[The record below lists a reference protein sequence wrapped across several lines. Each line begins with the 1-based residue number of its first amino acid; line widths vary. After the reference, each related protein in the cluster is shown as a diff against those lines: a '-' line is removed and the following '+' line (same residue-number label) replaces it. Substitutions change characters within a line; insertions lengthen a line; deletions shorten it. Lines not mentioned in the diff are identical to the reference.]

1 MLQSYSYLTFGV
13 FCRTPLNIAIRVKRV
28 IITIDI
34 LPGMAVGST
43 AIESQAIITNKLCL
57 NQKRLLKSIHNG
69 IEFRGTIMIIWPILV
84 GSFITW
90 KEYRFESSD
99 SWSFVLGSFEVWVQE
114 NCARSNLSDS
124 CLETLW
130 QGQIDPTWCL
140 D

>member
-1 MLQSYSYLTFGV
+1 MALKEFVMLRSYSYLTFGV

-69 IEFRGTIMIIWPILV
+69 IEFRG
-84 GSFITW
+84 
-90 KEYRFESSD
+90 
-99 SWSFVLGSFEVWVQE
+99 
-114 NCARSNLSDS
+114 
-124 CLETLW
+124 
-130 QGQIDPTWCL
+130 
-140 D
+140 

>member
-1 MLQSYSYLTFGV
+1 MLRAYSYLTFGV

-69 IEFRGTIMIIWPILV
+69 IEFINNYDNMAHISRLIH
-84 GSFITW
+84 
-90 KEYRFESSD
+90 Y
-99 SWSFVLGSFEVWVQE
+99 
-114 NCARSNLSDS
+114 
-124 CLETLW
+124 LE
-130 QGQIDPTWCL
+130 GI
-140 D
+140 

>member
-1 MLQSYSYLTFGV
+1 MIKEYKFLRSMIYFCITVNKIAISRSHPYLTFGV

-69 IEFRGTIMIIWPILV
+69 IEFNYDIMARI
-84 GSFITW
+84 SKITH
-90 KEYRFESSD
+90 Y
-99 SWSFVLGSFEVWVQE
+99 
-114 NCARSNLSDS
+114 
-124 CLETLW
+124 LE
-130 QGQIDPTWCL
+130 GI
-140 D
+140 